1 VRVVTDIVLTRGD
14 PDHAGGRADFS
25 HAFVHVLAE
34 ERARLDTGDERY
46 SAAQFVHG
54 PRWVV
59 HGKSVVGWM
68 GLEARWLSL
77 GSGTQAVLLPL
88 FGHTLGQCGVA
99 VRDGSRWL
107 VHLGDAYYLRWELST
122 DDDPVSA
129 LAAHRGADDV
139 LRRKSLEALR
149 RLLRDHAGEV
159 EMFGY
164 HDFAEFPAG

>member
-1 VRVVTDIVLTRGD
+1 
-14 PDHAGGRADFS
+14 
-25 HAFVHVLAE
+25 
-34 ERARLDTGDERY
+34 
-46 SAAQFVHG
+46 
-54 PRWVV
+54 
-59 HGKSVVGWM
+59 M
-68 GLEARWLSL
+68 
-77 GSGTQAVLLPL
+77 

-107 VHLGDAYYLRWELST
+107 VHLGDAYYLHCELST

-149 RLLRDHAGEV
+149 RLSRDHADEV

-164 HDFAEFPAG
+164 HDFGEFPAG